1 MAAKKKQT
9 KAEKDKLHRARR
21 RQLDAIA
28 MKGIKKARKPVDRL
42 IKPLK
47 VAEVA
52 VSVAGLLGPGGVVAG
67 VGKKIAGHIAKRAIA
82 KKATERLAKRGNVT
96 RLTGESTRTRSLE
109 QLRQPFRGAPKGS
122 GVRSTVK
129 PKATKSKPKP
139 KAKSK
144 PKGTW
149 NDPDLAQM
157 VKEINRKRSLPKK
170 ID

>member
-67 VGKKIAGHIAKRAIA
+67 GGKKIAGHIAKRAA
-82 KKATERLAKRGNVT
+82 ERLAKRGNVT

>member
-67 VGKKIAGHIAKRAIA
+67 VGKKIAGHIAKRAA
-82 KKATERLAKRGNVT
+82 ERLAKRGNVT